1 MQKKMYERFGEKV
14 KAILKYLKEYKWL
27 LIIGPFFK
35 LVEAVL
41 ELFLPYFMSLAV
53 DHGVLKEDKSYVIKM
68 GITMLITATIGI
80 VSALICQYTASI
92 VSQGFGTKLRNAM
105 FDKIMSFSNTE
116 IDDFGTTSLV
126 NRLTSDVNQLQTA
139 VAMLIRL
146 VIRAPFLCIG
156 GVVMAVSLD
165 IKLSVVL
172 MVVLPMFIIVLAVTM
187 IKTVP
192 LYKKVQQ
199 KLDQIALVVRENL
212 AGVRVIRAFSKVSY
226 EEEKFENSN
235 EEYAKTAIRVGKISS
250 ILNPLTNLIM
260 NLAIC
265 AILWIGGIR
274 VNSGS
279 MSVGSVIAFINYVTQ
294 ILAALII
301 VSNLVV
307 LYTKAFASLGRVAKV
322 LNTEVSIKEGEGT
335 KEKESDYAV
344 EFENVTFY
352 YEGTKEPALTNI
364 NLKVKKGET
373 VGIIGGTGSGKST
386 LIQLIPR
393 FYDTTTGKVKVNGL
407 DVKEYKGKDLIHS
420 IGMVPQKCVL
430 FTGSILENLRWGD
443 LEAKEEQVKKAA
455 EIAQASE
462 FIEKMPEQY
471 HTILTQGGTNVS
483 GGQRQRLTIA
493 RALVKEPDILI
504 LDDSFNALDF
514 VTDANLRKALHENLK
529 GLTTFIISQRASTI
543 RNSDQIVVLHD
554 GEMVGIGKHHD
565 LMKDCEVYREIC
577 LSQEREEGG
586 DD

>member
-1 MQKKMYERFGEKV
+1 MKSV
-14 KAILKYLKEYKWL
+14 LKYLKEYKWL

-35 LVEAVL
+35 LVEAIL

-53 DHGVLKEDKSYVIKM
+53 DYGVLRDDKAYVIKM
-68 GITMLITATIGI
+68 GLIMLLTATIGI

-92 VSQGFGTKLRNAM
+92 VSQGFGTKLRDAM
-105 FDKIMSFSNTE
+105 FDKIMSFSNAE

-126 NRLTSDVNQLQTA
+126 NRLTADVNQLQNA

-156 GVVMAVSLD
+156 GVVMAISLD

-172 MVVLPMFIIVLAVTM
+172 MVVLPMFIIVLALTM

-226 EEEKFENSN
+226 EEDKFKTSN
-235 EEYAKTAIRVGKISS
+235 EEYAKTAIRVGRISS
-250 ILNPLTNLIM
+250 VLNPLTTLIM
-260 NLAIC
+260 NFAIC
-265 AILWIGGIR
+265 AILWVGGVR

-307 LYTKAFASLGRVAKV
+307 LYTKAFASLGRVSKV
-322 LNTEVSIKEGEGT
+322 LNTEVSIKEGEGA
-335 KEKESDYAV
+335 KEVERENAV
-344 EFENVTFY
+344 EFEDVMFY
-352 YEGTKEPALTNI
+352 YEGSKEPALSHI
-364 NLKVKKGET
+364 NFTAKKGET
-373 VGIIGGTGSGKST
+373 IGIIGGTGSGKST
-386 LIQLIPR
+386 LVQLIPR
-393 FYDTTTGKVKVNGL
+393 FYDATEGTVKVNDL
-407 DVKEYKGKDLIHS
+407 NVKEYKRKELIHS

-443 LEAKEEQVKKAA
+443 LEATKEQVEKAA
-455 EIAQASE
+455 KIAQASE
-462 FIEKMPEQY
+462 FIEKMPEKY
-471 HTILTQGGTNVS
+471 ETMLTQGGTNVS

-514 VTDANLRKALHENLK
+514 VTDANLRKALKEHLK

-543 RNSDQIVVLHD
+543 KNSDKILVLHD
-554 GEMVGIGKHHD
+554 GEMVGLGKHEE
-565 LMKDCEVYREIC
+565 LMEQCEVYREIC
-577 LSQEREEGG
+577 LSQEQEEGG
-586 DD
+586 DAE